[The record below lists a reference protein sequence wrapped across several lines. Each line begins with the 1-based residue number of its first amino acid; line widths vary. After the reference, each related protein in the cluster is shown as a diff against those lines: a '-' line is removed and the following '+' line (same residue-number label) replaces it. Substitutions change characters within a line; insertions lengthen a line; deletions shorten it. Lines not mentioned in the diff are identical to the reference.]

1 MSMRAKRGEMSIVLA
16 VATMIMASCGSGTMS
31 DERIWSQSVAAPAH
45 LQFWE
50 GSGKIINLP
59 AARADFIEAVL
70 MLGGHYYVTGEGE
83 AASLSAPPP
92 LEPDSPCRQ
101 TRQAIVVDFPR
112 SRTGETPGYVAY
124 MNDADVVVCVDRQFS
139 YMAP

>member
-1 MSMRAKRGEMSIVLA
+1 MATRAKRGEMPIVLA
-16 VATMIMASCGSGTMS
+16 VVTMIMASCGSVAMS

-50 GSGKIINLP
+50 GSGRIINLP
-59 AARADFIEAVL
+59 AARTDFIEAVL
-70 MLGGHYYVTGEGE
+70 TLGGHYYVTGEGE

-92 LEPDSPCRQ
+92 GPDSPCRQ

-112 SRTGETPGYVAY
+112 SRAGETPGYVAY
-124 MNDADVVVCVDRQFS
+124 MNDADFVVCVDRQFS